1 MLSLFTKQRKKKTTS
16 KSYGNLLKH
25 VKKYHKSIYFDKK
38 HYGKKPVKSMAIYCE
53 LKNCIRK
60 SFKKSSGYQ
69 CFKNCPIYSIE
80 YLEQC
85 HTENLGPFKCGNNY
99 CFLKGIHEK
108 QRSANRCK
116 KGKIVEKKLKS
127 DEQSFDNTGEENHAG
142 SETRAKIRKAEIQA
156 AAFTV
161 SFEQPDTTTPEVN
174 KQLTGSKDNGKF
186 MQEKILVKQ
195 EAFNSAK
202 IVQEND
208 TDDTLI
214 DNNDDVDDSLE
225 FANLK
230 REVELTSF
238 KEQLAKA
245 KLRTFRAER
254 KSSNWRKTWMR
265 DNQIRNNV
273 KIKTE
278 IIDDNCIIIELFHSS
293 IFLTFEY
300 LLFVHIFCYKLIYI

>member
-1 MLSLFTKQRKKKTTS
+1 M
-16 KSYGNLLKH
+16 
-25 VKKYHKSIYFDKK
+25 
-38 HYGKKPVKSMAIYCE
+38 
-53 LKNCIRK
+53 
-60 SFKKSSGYQ
+60 KSSGQ
-69 CFKNCPIYSIE
+69 LIV
-80 YLEQC
+80 
-85 HTENLGPFKCGNNY
+85 
-99 CFLKGIHEK
+99 
-108 QRSANRCK
+108 AK

-142 SETRAKIRKAEIQA
+142 SETRAKIRRAEIQA
-156 AAFTV
+156 AAFAV

-230 REVELTSF
+230 REVVLASL

-254 KSSNWRKTWMR
+254 KCSNWRKTWMR

-278 IIDDNCIIIELFHSS
+278 IIDDNCIIIE
-293 IFLTFEY
+293 
-300 LLFVHIFCYKLIYI
+300 

>member
-1 MLSLFTKQRKKKTTS
+1 MQIR
-16 KSYGNLLKH
+16 
-25 VKKYHKSIYFDKK
+25 
-38 HYGKKPVKSMAIYCE
+38 
-53 LKNCIRK
+53 KNCR
-60 SFKKSSGYQ
+60 
-69 CFKNCPIYSIE
+69 E
-80 YLEQC
+80 
-85 HTENLGPFKCGNNY
+85 
-99 CFLKGIHEK
+99 
-108 QRSANRCK
+108 
-116 KGKIVEKKLKS
+116 KLKS
-127 DEQSFDNTGEENHAG
+127 DEKSFDNTGEENHTGA
-142 SETRAKIRKAEIQA
+142 ETRAKIRRAEIQA

-161 SFEQPDTTTPEVN
+161 SVEQPDTTTPEVN

-186 MQEKILVKQ
+186 MQEKIYVKQ
-195 EAFNSAK
+195 EAFNTA

-230 REVELTSF
+230 REVELASL

-300 LLFVHIFCYKLIYI
+300 LLFVHIFCYKLIYIIRYKSFWLISLIIIYQTMAEKRITFR